1 MLTDVDKDKD
11 DEVNADKVSL
21 MTIHAAK
28 GLEFPYVFVVGM
40 EENLF
45 PSQMVLQSR
54 DELEEERRL
63 FYVAITR
70 AEKQAFLS
78 FAERRFRYGNHVFC
92 EPSRFIDE
100 IDSKFLDFPEAEED
114 KPERIVDFNPEKGFY
129 QKKTSSNIE
138 LMKPKQASP
147 ALKRNLVSASKA
159 NSNSAPVD
167 VEAMKNIKEGTS
179 VQHDKFG
186 NGKVIALEG
195 SFPNLKATIVFDGA
209 GQKQVL
215 LKYAKLKVLG

>member
-1 MLTDVDKDKD
+1 
-11 DEVNADKVSL
+11 

-63 FYVAITR
+63 FYVALTR

-78 FAERRFRYGNHVFC
+78 YAERRFRYGNHVFC

-100 IDSKFLDFPEAEED
+100 IDPKFVEFPEAREES
-114 KPERIVDFNPEKGFY
+114 KYGHVDFDRDRSAY
-129 QKKTSSNIE
+129 QKKSPSVE

-147 ALKRNLVSASKA
+147 TLKRNLVSANKA
-159 NSNSAPVD
+159 NSQSAPVD
-167 VEAMKNIKEGTS
+167 IDAVKSIKEGTV
-179 VQHDKFG
+179 VQHEKFG
-186 NGKVIALEG
+186 TGKVILLDG
-195 SFPNLKATIVFDGA
+195 VFPNIKATIQFDSA
-209 GQKQVL
+209 GQKQLL
-215 LKYAKLKVLG
+215 LKYAKLKIVTG